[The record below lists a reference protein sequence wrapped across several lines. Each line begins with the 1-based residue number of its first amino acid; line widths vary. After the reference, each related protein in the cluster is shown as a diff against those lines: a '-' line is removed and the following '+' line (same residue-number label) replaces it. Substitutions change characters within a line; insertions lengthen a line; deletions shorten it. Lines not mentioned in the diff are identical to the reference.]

1 MHRLKDE
8 IELTKSYLAIESL
21 RLGDRLQIEWHIDD
35 DLLDT
40 MIPSLSLQPL
50 AENAIYHGI
59 EPIEKGGKIQISAL
73 QIDNKLML
81 SVSNP
86 LQGDKQSSN
95 FSKKGNQMA
104 QDNIRQRL
112 KLVYGNKGAFSIND
126 TKDHYTVSLS
136 IPLDV
141 KNERFDS

>member
-8 IELTKSYLAIESL
+8 IELTKSYLAIDSL

-40 MIPSLSLQPL
+40 DIPSLSLQPL

-86 LQGDKQSSN
+86 LQGDEQSSS
-95 FSKKGNQMA
+95 FSKKGKQMA
-104 QDNIRQRL
+104 QHNTSQRL
-112 KLVYGNKGAFSIND
+112 QLV
-126 TKDHYTVSLS
+126 
-136 IPLDV
+136 
-141 KNERFDS
+141 